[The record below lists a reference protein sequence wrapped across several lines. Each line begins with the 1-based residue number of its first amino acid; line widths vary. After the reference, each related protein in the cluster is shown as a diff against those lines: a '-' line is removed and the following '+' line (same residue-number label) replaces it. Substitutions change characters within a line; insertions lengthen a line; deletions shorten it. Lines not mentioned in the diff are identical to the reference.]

1 MRANPEFLRQGDLKK
16 QSQFA
21 AGRLQNWIGTSG
33 LLRFRG
39 LLEEDALAGIVV
51 GVEGEFVVMIFLGID
66 DIFGEAEPVGPPG
79 LAVCGDRAYEKVS
92 GTALYDIVAEFD
104 AKVVYCYFDD
114 KLPLLVG
121 VLNSPQAGCVNSFST
136 HLHWHGGFPARLQF
150 CPADAGYRGG
160 DFSVRL
166 EDEFP
171 AAFFCFPCAD
181 EKGRELPVAV
191 DCDLDAVLVNRRT
204 PAAGQRSSEENI
216 NQQEY
221 KSFHKSNFR
230 RLRYMLQ

>member
-1 MRANPEFLRQGDLKK
+1 M
-16 QSQFA
+16 
-21 AGRLQNWIGTSG
+21 QNWISTSG

-79 LAVCGDRAYEKVS
+79 LAVCGDRTYEKVACP
-92 GTALYDIVAEFD
+92 ALYNIVAELD
-104 AKVVYCYFDD
+104 SEAINCYFDD

-121 VLNSPQAGCVNSFST
+121 VLNSPQAGFVNSFAAQ
-136 HLHWHGGFPARLQF
+136 LHGHGGCPARLQF
-150 CPADAGYRGG
+150 SPADAGYRGG

-191 DCDLDAVLVNRRT
+191 DSDLDAVFVSRRILT
-204 PAAGQRSSEENI
+204 AGHRDSEENI
-216 NQQEY
+216 NQQEHE
-221 KSFHKSNFR
+221 SFHKSNFR